1 MKMKKR
7 RRKVEKR
14 WAPLLWM
21 KATRY
26 KHTLT
31 DSHSVRM
38 SRALLT
44 GNQVVVVV
52 AVMIRHSDLG
62 ASSQLSKHFKN
73 C

>member
-14 WAPLLWM
+14 WALLLCM

-31 DSHSVRM
+31 GSQSVRM
-38 SRALLT
+38 SIALLT
-44 GNQVVVVV
+44 GNQVVV
-52 AVMIRHSDLG
+52 MIRHSNLG